1 MLWPTECA
9 WGHLKT
15 LAGLMRL
22 FEELHGEHW
31 DRERRMAAAVSWPL
45 PWAVR
50 WPQIPNH
57 LRIFFFPLAPVVL
70 GHKL

>member
-22 FEELHGEHW
+22 FALGQRKKNGCCSELASAMGSSVATDTQPFE
-31 DRERRMAAAVSWPL
+31 D
-45 PWAVR
+45 
-50 WPQIPNH
+50 
-57 LRIFFFPLAPVVL
+57 FFFPLAPVVL